1 MLKEWE
7 QIVPDERSKE
17 LDIWPQF
24 QKLTSDMISRT
35 AFGSSYEEGRR
46 IFELQ
51 KEQAEIIMKQ
61 FNSIYIP
68 GSRYVITTKVMDLH
82 YSYSFRVIYIEHQFN
97 YC

>member
-1 MLKEWE
+1 MLNEWE
-7 QIVPDERSKE
+7 QIVPGQGSKE
-17 LDIWPQF
+17 LDVWPHL

-51 KEQAEIIMKQ
+51 KELAEIIMKQ

-68 GSRYVITTKVMDLH
+68 GSRL
-82 YSYSFRVIYIEHQFN
+82 F
-97 YC
+97 